1 MRKDGENFQTESM
14 VRDEKVEEKRDDEL
28 VSLPR
33 MYTTSQKGSPI
44 STTLFNILTLIL
56 ISYYTIRYLFLHT

>member
-33 MYTTSQKGSPI
+33 MYS
-44 STTLFNILTLIL
+44 
-56 ISYYTIRYLFLHT
+56 RFLHENISFSKGVPY